1 MTGPFRRSRD
11 ESDPPTPDG
20 APDAV
25 PDGLPH
31 GPVRGRGAGLNPA
44 NRFEDLRLHILQD
57 ERERARLAGES
68 TPRPRTTTLED
79 DSRSVVN
86 RVDSPDLPFSWTL
99 NPYRG
104 CEHGCT
110 YCYARP
116 GHEYL
121 GLSCGLDF
129 ETRIIAKHDAPAL
142 LRRHLARPS
151 WTGEPI
157 VMSGV
162 TDPYQ
167 PVERELEITRRCL
180 EVAAEHRQPISIITK
195 NALVVRD
202 LDLLRALN
210 EHGAC
215 RVSISL
221 TSLDNRLSA
230 SMEPRASAPAARL
243 AAMRQLADAGIP
255 VTVMTAPM
263 IPGLNDHELPALLAA
278 AARAGAGHAGYVLL
292 RLPHQVK
299 ALFLDWLAREFPD
312 RAAKVESLLRQTRDG
327 DLYESS
333 WNARLRGRGPI
344 AQRIRSVFDVF
355 ARRHRLAS
363 AWPALRSDA
372 FRRPGAAGQPT
383 LFDPY
388 FGAS

>member
-1 MTGPFRRSRD
+1 MTGPFRRSPD
-11 ESDPPTPDG
+11 ESPPDG
-20 APDAV
+20 I
-25 PDGLPH
+25 PDGLTH

-44 NRFEDLRLHILQD
+44 NRFEDLRLHILPD
-57 ERERARLAGES
+57 ERERARLAGE
-68 TPRPRTTTLED
+68 TPPAPRTAALED

-129 ETRIIAKHDAPAL
+129 ETRIIAKHDAPDL
-142 LRRHLARPS
+142 LRRHLARRG
-151 WTGEPI
+151 WAGEPI

-180 EVAAEHRQPISIITK
+180 KVAAEHRQPISIITK

-202 LDLLRALN
+202 LDLLLALN

-230 SMEPRASAPAARL
+230 AMEPRASAPAARL
-243 AAMRQLADAGIP
+243 EAMRRLADAGIP

-278 AARAGAGHAGYVLL
+278 AAGAGAGHAGYVLL

-299 ALFLDWLAREFPD
+299 ALFLDWLQRTFPE
-312 RAAKVESLLRQTRDG
+312 RAAKVESLLRQTREG
-327 DLYESS
+327 ELYESS

-355 ARRHRLAS
+355 ARRHGLAS

-372 FRRPGAAGQPT
+372 FRRPDAAGQLP
-383 LFDPY
+383 LF
-388 FGAS
+388 